1 MSQHLEGYSF
11 FNVSEHYP
19 LTMFLVKRFQ
29 SEVIMKTKATK
40 VVKNEVVLSSLT
52 LRIKIFDKFNR

>member
-1 MSQHLEGYSF
+1 MSQHLEGYSV
-11 FNVSEHYP
+11 FNVSKHYP